1 VRIVQIFLG
10 IMVAALSLLCWGGQA
25 IVWFAPATGAKLG
38 LSETEADVES
48 AFWADVRGEAL
59 WDFLTLW
66 TLVVAGGLIALDHS
80 AWPYFG
86 LVGGAMYVY
95 FAGRGIFA
103 RVEMRRRGL
112 RIGSAQSVKVVFA
125 FLTIWGVTGLAVVIA
140 SFVSLTTL
148 VGSAACR

>member
-1 VRIVQIFLG
+1 MQIFLG

-38 LSETEADVES
+38 LSETEADVEP

-66 TLVVAGGLIALDHS
+66 TLVVAGGLIALDHG
-80 AWPYFG
+80 AWRYFG
-86 LVGGAMYVY
+86 LIGGAMYVY
-95 FAGRGIFA
+95 FAGRGILT
-103 RVEMRRRGL
+103 RVEMQRRGL
-112 RIGSAQSVKVVFA
+112 RVGSTQSLKVVFT
-125 FLTIWGVTGLAVVIA
+125 FLTIWGLMGLVMVIA